1 MRTLIAAFWWNA
13 LREHGTT
20 SHTLYDGTSESIA
33 RFGTL
38 KVAIAILMKGT
49 GPGYMLSSSG
59 TLQMHPLH
67 ASVAIGTLKDHV
79 SRICS
84 NRPLYHAPS
93 STSSH
98 CFNILGLRQPCLAF
112 ENAHVFTHVFT
123 HEDYPTTCFIINT
136 SLNLASIWR
145 NGFGWC
151 GLGRKPRSAE
161 VACIETSLGLGSLIG
176 RYPLDT
182 R

>member
-1 MRTLIAAFWWNA
+1 MALLYPLSHLLKLCVLVRTLIAAFWWNA

-20 SHTLYDGTSESIA
+20 SHTLYDGTSES
-33 RFGTL
+33 
-38 KVAIAILMKGT
+38 
-49 GPGYMLSSSG
+49 PGYMLSSSG